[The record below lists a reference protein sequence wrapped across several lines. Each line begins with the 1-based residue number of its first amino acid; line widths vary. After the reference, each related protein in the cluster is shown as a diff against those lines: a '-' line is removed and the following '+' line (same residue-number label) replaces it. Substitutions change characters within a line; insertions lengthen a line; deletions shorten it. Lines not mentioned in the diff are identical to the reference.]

1 MPMPPPM
8 PKVPRMEVLPGPDPL
23 FMPPLNLWHIPQYV
37 FEAARAKAP
46 HNVHTPKQ
54 NAAKFMWENPLNF
67 KFNSGCPGTSTSKT
81 MCFEA
86 NVVDDEVHASWTATA
101 KHRWRASGPRRAKG
115 CGISRMYK
123 ASTIVTS
130 HVYDL
135 HAVRGKPEFRDLL
148 SGVGPRGPPGDG
160 GGAACCGGGAPRGPP
175 PAHAPKCGGDGGI
188 GLDDDDDYS
197 DSDSRSSSGWPKA
210 FDEEDKEDEEREGT
224 KRKKRHAKSAQR
236 EGDAGPRYDKAD
248 DDQGK
253 DGGGG
258 SSGAGGTGSVVAA
271 LHAIPIAA

>member
-23 FMPPLNLWHIPQYV
+23 FMPPLNPWHIPQYV

-54 NAAKFMWENPLNF
+54 NAAKFTWENPLNF

-123 ASTIVTS
+123 TSTIVTTN
-130 HVYDL
+130 VYDL

-175 PAHAPKCGGDGGI
+175 PAHAPKCGGD
-188 GLDDDDDYS
+188 DDDYS
-197 DSDSRSSSGWPKA
+197 DSDLSSSSGGPKA
-210 FDEEDKEDEEREGT
+210 SDEEDKEDEEREGT